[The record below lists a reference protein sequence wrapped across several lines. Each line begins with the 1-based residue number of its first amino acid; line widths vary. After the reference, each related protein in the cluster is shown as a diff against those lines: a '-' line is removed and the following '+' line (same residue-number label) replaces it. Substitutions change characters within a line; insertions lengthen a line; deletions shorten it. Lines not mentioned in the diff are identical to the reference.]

1 MATENAQHI
10 QTDAFPRM
18 VILEYSYVCN
28 ALCPACPYNYSGIR
42 SAFSDTPFMRPDVFM
57 RIVNECKKK
66 DTLIRITGCGEP
78 SLHPRLVADVA
89 YAKQQGCKVAL
100 ITNGTIKRKTLRA
113 ILEARIDAVEFSVDA
128 GTRED
133 YARVRPGLDWFAL
146 VAKVTA
152 TVHDKGTGT
161 RVIVSAVEQQGINI
175 DAVKRFWVD
184 RKVDHVQIR
193 RYLRWDAGPDKSAN
207 KKPLLEK
214 DAPCPSV
221 FQRTSISP
229 RGDVSY
235 CNEDSW
241 FKHTVGNVLTSSI
254 SAIWKSPQMK
264 NIRNAIRHKD
274 YAKTPMCMEC
284 RDRHYKSWGH
294 DYFIMTGGDNER

>member
-78 SLHPRLVADVA
+78 TLHPRLVADVA

-100 ITNGTIKRKTLRA
+100 ITNGTVKKKALLA
-113 ILEARIDAVEFSVDA
+113 MLEARIDAVEFSVDA

-133 YARVRPGLDWFAL
+133 YEKVRPGLDWYSM
-146 VAKVTA
+146 VDKVQIA
-152 TVHDKGTGT
+152 VNSANGT
-161 RVIVSAVEQQGINI
+161 RIIVSAVEQQGVNI
-175 DAVKRFWVD
+175 DAVNRFWTG
-184 RKVDHVQIR
+184 RNVDHVQIR

-207 KKPLLEK
+207 KAPLLEK
-214 DAPCPSV
+214 NAPCPSV

-254 SAIWKSPQMK
+254 AQIWKSPEMEK
-264 NIRNAIRHKD
+264 IRDAIRRKQ
-274 YAKTPMCMEC
+274 YGATPMCMEC
-284 RDRHYKSWGH
+284 RDRQYKSWGY
-294 DYFIMTGGDNER
+294 DYFLMTGGNSGR